1 MITFIIKPD
10 DGAPFRVK
18 ADSRDVRLWERI
30 NPRNTLRRIA
40 ENPNVDDYYSLSHL
54 AIKRQRLRE
63 MPPYDDYVDTYAV
76 EALMDTSEVLDY
88 DELLAVVDKT
98 MSAPDVNPSRVA
110 DSVVE
115 LLDSLRLR
123 SLEPVPTLPG
133 R

>member
-10 DGAPFRVK
+10 DGPPFRVK

-88 DELLAVVDKT
+88 DELLAVVDKA

-110 DSVVE
+110 DAVVE

-123 SLEPVPTLPG
+123 SLEPVPMPPG
-133 R
+133 H